1 MKMLLS
7 ELDLGIRQT
16 CVAIDHFLADDKSL
30 NFFLYTT
37 HKENLLRIRAIKV
50 DIAAVHTARTMLM
63 HLIEKTDGISGVVS
77 N

>member
-7 ELDLGIRQT
+7 ELDFGIRQT
-16 CVAIDHFLADDKSL
+16 CVAIDRFLADDKSL
-30 NFFLYTT
+30 NFLLHTT
-37 HKENLLRIRAIKV
+37 HRRNLLRIRAIKV
-50 DIAAVHTARTMLM
+50 DIAAVHTAQTMLM